1 MYQVEPVVGRRWQ
14 TKWTNC
20 AAKKEKKKK
29 KKKKKK
35 KCAVKIQDKIPYY
48 ICRVLRM

>member
-1 MYQVEPVVGRRWQ
+1 MYQVEPVVGRWQ

-20 AAKKEKKKK
+20 AAKKE
-29 KKKKKK
+29 KKKK